1 MTTPTRTDLLL
12 RRVLLLDALSCVGM
26 GALLLTVPGV
36 LATMLGLPA
45 ALTRGAG
52 LALLPFAALLVWTAR
67 RPEVPRGLAWALVA
81 GNALWALD
89 SFALPAT
96 PWLAGA
102 TALGVAFVVG
112 QGAVVATFAA
122 LEAVGLR
129 RSARP
134 A

>member
-1 MTTPTRTDLLL
+1 
-12 RRVLLLDALSCVGM
+12 VLLLDAASCVGM
-26 GALLLTVPGV
+26 GAVLLAAPGM
-36 LATMLGLPA
+36 LAQVLGLPEP
-45 ALTRGAG
+45 LTRGAG

-67 RPEVPRGLAWALVA
+67 RPEVPRGVAWALVA
-81 GNALWALD
+81 GNALWAVD

-112 QGAVVATFAA
+112 QGAVVAMFAA

-129 RSARP
+129 RSARL